1 MKTRPHIDPQTPE
14 RNGRSRLIL
23 VGIMALGCLA
33 GCSSSSGGAKPVD
46 AVGARQALQTAM
58 ESWKKGDPISLL
70 KEQNPK
76 IVVQDLDWEGGAKLL
91 SYKVLDE
98 GRDEALNL
106 SIPVELTLQNKSGK
120 EAKKKVKYM
129 VGTSPVITVF
139 REIF

>member
-1 MKTRPHIDPQTPE
+1 MKTRPRIDHQHPE
-14 RNGRSRLIL
+14 RSGRSRLIL
-23 VGIMALGCLA
+23 IGIMTLGCLA

-58 ESWKKGDPISLL
+58 ESWKKGDPIGLL

-91 SYKVLDE
+91 EYKVLDE

-106 SIPVELTLQNKSGK
+106 SIPVELKLQTKAGK
-120 EAKKKVKYM
+120 DAKKKVKYM